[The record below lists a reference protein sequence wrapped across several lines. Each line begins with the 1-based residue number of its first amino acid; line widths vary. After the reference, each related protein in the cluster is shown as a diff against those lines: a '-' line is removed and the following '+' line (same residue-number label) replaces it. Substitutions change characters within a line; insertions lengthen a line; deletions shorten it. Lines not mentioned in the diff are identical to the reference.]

1 MAKGIFDKR
10 CLYFF
15 PTRNDEWAQKVL
27 LTLSLLHKEATKYKG
42 AFNCGKMSTPRGGLS
57 GQYDAGEDQ
66 GKTKEKVD
74 PPQTHSSSNYL
85 FLYGSFT

>member
-27 LTLSLLHKEATKYKG
+27 LTLSLLHKEATKYIG

-57 GQYDAGEDQ
+57 GQYDAGED
-66 GKTKEKVD
+66 
-74 PPQTHSSSNYL
+74 
-85 FLYGSFT
+85 